1 MQKGMMKP
9 KTLIEICS
17 HIKQMNKGGNRKK
30 EEIRERKRGI

>member
-17 HIKQMNKGGNRKK
+17 QIKQMNKGGNRKK